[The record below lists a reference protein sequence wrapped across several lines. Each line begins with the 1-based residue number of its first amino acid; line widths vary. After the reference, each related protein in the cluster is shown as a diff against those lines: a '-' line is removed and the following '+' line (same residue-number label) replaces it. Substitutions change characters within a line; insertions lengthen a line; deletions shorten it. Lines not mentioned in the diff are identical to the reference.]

1 MERTNRQPLY
11 ANRFYEGIIMNV
23 AVIGAS
29 DKPDRYS
36 YQAVMLL
43 KEKRHTVFP
52 VHQRIK
58 DIEGIP
64 VYASIQDIKDPI
76 DTISMYVAAD
86 ISSTISD
93 DLIAKKP
100 RRIIFNPGAENPEL
114 ADKAKANGILPI
126 NACTLV
132 MLRTGQ
138 FLK

>member
-1 MERTNRQPLY
+1 
-11 ANRFYEGIIMNV
+11 MNV

-36 YQAVMLL
+36 YQAVKLL
-43 KEKRHTVFP
+43 QDKGHDVYP

-58 DIEGIP
+58 DIEGLN
-64 VYASIQDIKDPI
+64 VYPSINDIRNPI
-76 DTISMYVAAD
+76 DTITLYVAAD
-86 ISSTISD
+86 ISTKMAD

-100 RRIIFNPGAENPEL
+100 RRIIFNPGAENPALE
-114 ADKAKANGILPI
+114 AKAQASGIKPV

-138 FLK
+138 F